1 MQCQR
6 YDVAVEVD
14 KKKTVNDKLSFL
26 SIFSW
31 RLSKMTVLSLTVF
44 KKTNWRACITRLEI
58 LHAKMQNFQKTH
70 KDWRATFLK
79 VRTNGL
85 AKL

>member
-6 YDVAVEVD
+6 YDVAVELD

-31 RLSKMTVLSLTVF
+31 RFSKMTVLSLTVF
-44 KKTNWRACITRLEI
+44 KKTNWQACITRLEI
-58 LHAKMQNFQKTH
+58 LRTKMQNFQNPH
-70 KDWRATFLK
+70 KDWRAAFLK

>member
-6 YDVAVEVD
+6 YDVAVELD
-14 KKKTVNDKLSFL
+14 KKKTVNDKLSF
-26 SIFSW
+26 
-31 RLSKMTVLSLTVF
+31 LSLTVF

-58 LHAKMQNFQKTH
+58 LRTKMQNFQNPH
-70 KDWRATFLK
+70 KDWRAAFLK